1 MSGMSGSLISPI
13 FGSSCEMLS
22 FETVLIK
29 PVTAVLQTL
38 KIHDVLQIEIVSN
51 VGVIAKF
58 NSQTIGIVSPYPN
71 IMDKLIDCIDK
82 GTVYKGTITSL
93 DIPNGVCRIK
103 ISVA

>member
-58 NSQTIGIVSPYPN
+58 NSQTVGIVLAVPSK
-71 IMDKLIDCIDK
+71 MDKLIECIDK

-93 DIPNGVCRIK
+93 DIPNGVCSIK
-103 ISVA
+103 ISAV